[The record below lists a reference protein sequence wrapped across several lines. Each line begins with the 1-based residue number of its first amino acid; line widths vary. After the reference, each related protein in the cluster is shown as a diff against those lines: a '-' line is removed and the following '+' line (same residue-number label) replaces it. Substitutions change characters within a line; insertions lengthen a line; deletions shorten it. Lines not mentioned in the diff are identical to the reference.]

1 MNINGDYKNMHYH
14 DPVLESDRL
23 QSGFSLIEIM
33 VALTLSL
40 FLIVG
45 MIQLLIGNKQSYRVH
60 EAQSRIQ
67 ENGRFALEVF
77 SHDMRMADFTG
88 CPSGKEI
95 DNVLN
100 NPTDWWK
107 NLGSNAVIGYDGTQV
122 FPGKS
127 FGTGSGDRINGTDAI
142 IIIKGSDPNYSIV
155 KHDKNLAEFT
165 LNGLPKIKKGS
176 IMMGCNPA
184 DYYTQVSVFQLKDV
198 NVNGA
203 TTVVS
208 HGVGVVSP
216 GNSSSTLGQIYGTS
230 SIMIDFVPVAYYIGV
245 STSGS
250 SRSLYQMRLTVTD
263 AGVASMEANELVEGV
278 ENMQIVYGQDSGTDK
293 IIDPPYRDASD
304 VSKWSDVL
312 SVRVNLLMTSLEDKL
327 STALQTVTFPADTGN
342 ANTGGN
348 VYTPV
353 STDRRLR
360 QTFSTTVGIRNRLPL
375 L

>member
-1 MNINGDYKNMHYH
+1 MNINSDCKSTHCH
-14 DPVLESDRL
+14 DPVLESGRF

-60 EAQSRIQ
+60 DAQSRIQ
-67 ENGRFALEVF
+67 ENGRFALEIF
-77 SHDMRMADFTG
+77 NHDMRMADFTG

-107 NLGSNAVIGYDGTQV
+107 NLGSSSVIGYDGTQA
-122 FPGKS
+122 FPGKA

-142 IIIKGSDPNYSIV
+142 VIIKGSDSNYSIV
-155 KHDKNLAEFT
+155 SHNKNSAEFT
-165 LNGLPKIKKGS
+165 LNGLPKIKNGS
-176 IMMGCNPA
+176 IMMGCNPS
-184 DYYTQVSVFQLKDV
+184 DYYTQISVFQVK
-198 NVNGA
+198 NASVNGA
-203 TTVVS
+203 TTIVS

-216 GNSSSTLGQIYGTS
+216 GNTTATLGQIYGTN

-263 AGVASMEANELVEGV
+263 AGVASMEASELVEGV
-278 ENMQIVYGQDSGTDK
+278 ENMQIFYGQYSGTDK

-304 VSKWSDVL
+304 VSKWSSVL
-312 SVRVNLLMTSLEDKL
+312 SVRVNFLMTSLEDKL
-327 STALQTVTFPADTGN
+327 STSLQTVTFPADTGD